1 MRVLFASLVLFA
13 SAALFLSAGADGGE
27 KKAKGEVTVKG
38 TITCAKCDLGKEKTC
53 MTVVVD
59 KKNDTVYYFDPAGHK
74 KHHGKV
80 CTDAKEGTVTGT
92 VGTKG
97 DKKTITV
104 KNVTFKE

>member
-27 KKAKGEVTVKG
+27 KKGEVTVKG

-59 KKNDTVYYFDPAGHK
+59 KKTDAVYYFDPAGHK

-80 CTDAKEGTVTGT
+80 CTSPQDGTVTGT
-92 VGTKG
+92 VGGKG

-104 KNVTFKE
+104 KDVKFE